1 MASEFRCRLIGR
13 ISLACLAV
21 LAAAPAR
28 ADFALLTNGMRL
40 RVEGQEQQGSSLR
53 LYVPGGYLDV
63 APSDVQA
70 WEKEEPQTPATEP
83 AKPTTASPDLR
94 ALLSSAGSRQ
104 GLDPAL
110 LRSMIAEESNFRVD
124 AVSRKGARG
133 LMQIMPQTG
142 DLLGVKDLFSPG
154 ENIHGGAQYIRS
166 LLERYA
172 GDLAKALAAYNAGP
186 AAVDRYHGIPPY
198 VETQNYVRRVITR
211 FNREKT
217 KTKN

>member
-1 MASEFRCRLIGR
+1 MRSVSFRLLLLVLP
-13 ISLACLAV
+13 SFLAL
-21 LAAAPAR
+21 PAR

-40 RVEGQEQQGSSLR
+40 RVERQEQQGNVVR
-53 LYVPGGYLDV
+53 LFVPGGYLDV
-63 APSDVQA
+63 APSDLQG
-70 WEKEEPQTPATEP
+70 WEKEEPKPPAVEP
-83 AKPTTASPDLR
+83 AKPATASADLPS
-94 ALLSSAGSRQ
+94 LLSSAGWRQ

-142 DLLGVKDLFSPG
+142 ELLGVKDLFSPG

-166 LLERYA
+166 LLERYN

-198 VETQNYVRRVITR
+198 AETQNYVRRVITR
-211 FNREKT
+211 FNREKS
-217 KTKN
+217 KSQK